1 MPPKK
6 KTPPPIDRPLSRA
19 YLRAFTGWS
28 TAYPPGTSEPTSLRI
43 MENMMVNRNQ
53 ALQVR
58 PGLRYLSFANSP
70 DINQVTDK
78 VPGKAVGLPMV
89 GTQEP
94 FYTATGDKALL
105 FGVRELDGTVGFRA
119 ILFSDGQT
127 VVHALTSSKIG
138 FSIPQ
143 GTSVLNF
150 SSKTTHIEYLQIDN
164 KIVAMSDAGESI
176 RVFFVGAE
184 KVAKKINSIGV
195 PGWKDSHKLSIV
207 HPSKTWIDKQAWSVT
222 RNEIPNPSFES
233 GVTSW
238 SLTNCTAE
246 ISGPDWAIAG
256 SGSRVLKLKS
266 APTKTNLQTSPL
278 ESVDINGY
286 PGWHP
291 HKDWGDPDL
300 SKSTGYMKITDKKG
314 KGTFLA
320 YGSKLTYGVVP
331 GQRYVVAL
339 DYSNGTNVQPIVVLT
354 FYNAA
359 GAKIGASTSLEMPAS
374 ATAQRYVSPAVT
386 APDST
391 VAMRVSVG
399 GRNQA
404 TAGTYVKVKSI
415 VLCKEGEDTAA
426 YDGNSGTGYYWM
438 GAQRESASVYHPG
451 VAISISTP
459 RLPIPAAAAVCGSA
473 YVRGGGQTTTI
484 TVIQYDKNGVQLDS
498 TNTAVDNTASWAR
511 YSEGVAS
518 THAQA
523 ALAVVKITVDQ
534 VFKDAAVYV
543 DATMLETGV
552 SVPGTYY
559 DGDST
564 PTSGVQYGWE
574 GTPHQSA
581 SIRSTYTVVPDLPVA
596 NTPAATSLVSSDTT
610 KNVYKVAAFY
620 TFENEVGESAASMI
634 GEIRVMRPWSNW
646 LWQLPSATGE
656 PSGGATTNPML
667 CSDQLTFTVP
677 SGVYAQALVEGATKW
692 NLYVM
697 SWSDQEPV
705 PVVAT
710 LAATADLRGAPLH
723 KDAGWLTI
731 TPQRKIGLND
741 AMLPTESNRENYS
754 RPPKARS
761 GLVAGDRLIMVG
773 DPNELATIRW
783 TSNRPGE
790 YLNFTPSRGGGAKT
804 LTTGN
809 LHIPADVV
817 LWQNP
822 QSVDTLAILCMGSD
836 GRSISYYM
844 MPANINGQSGS
855 TSVMG
860 FEETTSTPGTLS
872 PYGNEVLNNS
882 LYRPLDRAL
891 LKSTASNY
899 NINHK
904 TQTDKIANMWQR
916 LWSKHWIMSAQLD
929 NRLYYLVH
937 NPLGEVLE
945 TGCKGNEIWVFDIS
959 TEGGHWSRFLI
970 QGNALR
976 VFNVGPSEVLGI
988 TRPDGLYYLDPTA
1001 RVDDYVGANADVLQR
1016 PIPWRFETNTQGANR
1031 AHDAWAHVQQV
1042 GVTLGNFL
1050 GTMRYGIRG
1059 HDLHGQ
1065 HLTVE
1070 KEFTATGVDENDGF
1084 TWDVD
1089 DILLIRRDMKE
1100 WFLFGSSV
1108 DGAEGWGSLSY
1119 AQYRYTPVSVNV
1131 GYEFGSVET
1140 FEYGSNPV
1148 GYTENGIP
1156 LTYMDYNRP

>member
-28 TAYPPGTSEPTSLRI
+28 TAFPPGTSEPNSLRI
-43 MENMMVNRNQ
+43 MENMMVDRNQ

-94 FYTATGDKALL
+94 FYTANGDKALL
-105 FGVRELDGTVGFRA
+105 FAVRENDGTVGFRA

-150 SSKTTHIEYLQIDN
+150 SSKTTHVEYLQIDN
-164 KIVAMSDAGESI
+164 RIVAMSDAGESI

-184 KVAKKINSIGV
+184 KVAKKINSIEV
-195 PGWKDSHKLSIV
+195 PAWADSHKLSIV
-207 HPSKTWIDKQAWSVT
+207 HPNKTWIDKQSWSVT

-233 GVTSW
+233 GVSSW
-238 SLTNCTAE
+238 TLTNCTAE
-246 ISGPDWAIAG
+246 IAG
-256 SGSRVLKLKS
+256 DTAVAGAGGRVLKLMS

-300 SKSTGYMKITDKKG
+300 SKSEGYMKVTDKKG

-320 YGSKLTYGVVP
+320 YGSKLTYGVAP

-339 DYSNGTNVQPIVVLT
+339 DYSNGTNVEPIVVLT

-359 GAKIGASTSLEMPAS
+359 GAKIGASTSLPMPYS
-374 ATAQRYVSPAVT
+374 ANATRFVSPAVT

-404 TAGTYVKVKSI
+404 STSTFVKVKSV

-426 YDGNSGTGYYWM
+426 YDGNSGTNYSWM
-438 GAQRESASVYHPG
+438 GAQRESASVYHPP
-451 VAISISTP
+451 VNISISSP
-459 RLPIPAAAAVCGSA
+459 RLPIPAGGAACGSG
-473 YVRGGGQTTTI
+473 YIRGGGQSASVTL
-484 TVIQYDKNGVQLDS
+484 IQYDKNGAQLTS
-498 TNTAVDNTASWAR
+498 TNSTGTAGTGWSR
-511 YSEGVAS
+511 ISEGEAA
-518 THAQA
+518 TNAQA
-523 ALAVVKITVDQ
+523 ALGVVKFTFDAVA
-534 VFKDAAVYV
+534 KGAAVYV
-543 DATMLETGV
+543 DATMLENGV
-552 SVPGTYY
+552 STPGAYY

-564 PTSGVQYGWE
+564 PTSGTLYGWE
-574 GTPHQSA
+574 GTPHLSPSTR
-581 SIRSTYTVVPDLPVA
+581 SIYTVVPDLPVA
-596 NTPAATSLVSSDTT
+596 NTAAATSLVSSDST

-656 PSGGATTNPML
+656 PAGGATTNPML
-667 CSDQLTFTVP
+667 CADQLTFTVP

-710 LAATADLRGAPLH
+710 LAATQDLRGAPLH

-741 AMLPTESNRENYS
+741 AMLPTEGNRENYS
-754 RPPKARS
+754 RPPKSRS

-844 MPANINGQSGS
+844 QPANINAQSGS

-872 PYGNEVLNNS
+872 PYANEVLNNA

-904 TQTDKIANMWQR
+904 TQTDKISNMWQR

-945 TGCKGNEIWVFDIS
+945 TNCKGNEIWVFDIS

-976 VFNVGPSEVLGI
+976 VFNVGPREVLGV
-988 TRPDGLYYLDPTA
+988 TRPDGLYYLDATA
-1001 RVDDYVGANADVLQR
+1001 RVDDYVGAGNDVLQR

-1031 AHDAWAHVQQV
+1031 AHDAWAHLQQV
-1042 GVTLGNFL
+1042 GVTLGNFI
-1050 GTMRYGIRG
+1050 GSMKYGVRG
-1059 HDLHGQ
+1059 YDLNGFQ
-1065 HLTVE
+1065 HTFE
-1070 KEFTATGVDENDGF
+1070 KEFTATGVDENDGH

-1108 DGAEGWGSLSY
+1108 DDKEGWGSLSY

-1131 GYEFGSVET
+1131 GYEFGSIET

-1156 LTYMDYNRP
+1156 LTYMDYTRP